1 MIREYKYRANYGTW
15 HWSAIHII
23 GFAVAAVACVYI
35 YDGGYMLA
43 WFLSF
48 LVALVGLMI
57 LSIPRKIVLTDTSVE
72 ICCVSDR
79 TSITYNDIA
88 SVRIVPKRE
97 MRWFVPIF
105 AAVGFFGFYGYYL
118 NLRRLDL
125 VTVYA
130 SKWDDF
136 VEITDIF
143 DDKYYV
149 SCDAGDELVAAIES
163 RITPNRGENDVQ

>member
-23 GFAVAAVACVYI
+23 GFAVVAVAFVYI

-48 LVALVGLMI
+48 LVAIVGLMI
-57 LSIPRKIVLTDTSVE
+57 LSIPRKIVLTDESVE

-105 AAVGFFGFYGYYL
+105 AAMGFFGFYGYYL
-118 NLRRLDL
+118 NLRKLDL

-130 SKWDDF
+130 SKWDGF

-149 SCDAGDELVAAIES
+149 SCDESDELVAAIES
-163 RITPNRGENDVQ
+163 RITPNKEENDVQ

>member
-1 MIREYKYRANYGTW
+1 MMQEYKYRANYGTW
-15 HWSAIHII
+15 HWSVIHII
-23 GFAVAAVACVYI
+23 GFVAVAAAFVHM
-35 YDGGYMLA
+35 YDGGYMVA
-43 WFLSF
+43 WFISF
-48 LVALVGLMI
+48 LVALIGLMI
-57 LSIPRKIVLTDTSVE
+57 LSIPRKIVLTSKSVE

-79 TSITYNDIA
+79 TSITYNDIV
-88 SVRIVPKRE
+88 SVRAVQRRE

-105 AAVGFFGFYGYYL
+105 AAMGFFGFYGYFL

-125 VTVYA
+125 VKVYA

-149 SCDAGDELVAAIES
+149 SCDRRDELVAAVAS
-163 RITPNRGENDVQ
+163 HITPNKEDNVQQ

>member
-15 HWSAIHII
+15 HWSVIHII
-23 GFAVAAVACVYI
+23 GFVAVAVAFVYI

-43 WFLSF
+43 WVISF
-48 LVALVGLMI
+48 LVALIALMI
-57 LSIPRKIVLTDTSVE
+57 LSVPRKIVLTDEGME

-79 TSITYNDIA
+79 TSITYADIA
-88 SVRIVPKRE
+88 SARVVPKRE

-105 AAVGFFGFYGYYL
+105 ASMGFFGYYGYFL
-118 NLRRLDL
+118 NLRKMDL

-149 SCDAGDELVAAIES
+149 SCDRRDELVATIGN
-163 RITPNRGENDVQ
+163 RIATKEEDNVQQ